1 MRFKKAIFKACFCF
15 CNQLEVLVFYMLT
28 GSISKGKYAKKV
40 FSLRNCALDV
50 RSHRIFQATETVES
64 EKLHSRRC
72 VLFLHFSSFLR
83 RENYHIVK
91 KVSDRLAK
99 LLQLIWYISLG
110 TRIVAFLRLLSRHHK
125 KVYFVKIQHGV
136 DIFEV
141 RLKQSFREFG

>member
-1 MRFKKAIFKACFCF
+1 MIKQKWAKMRFFKAIFKACFCF
-15 CNQLEVLVFYMLT
+15 CNSSRFSYSTCWQVQFQRENMQ
-28 GSISKGKYAKKV
+28 KKV

-50 RSHRIFQATETVES
+50 RSRRIFQATKNCTVES

-99 LLQLIWYISLG
+99 LLQLIWYISHG
-110 TRIVAFLRLLSRHHK
+110 TSIVAFLRLLSRHHK
-125 KVYFVKIQHGV
+125 KVYFV
-136 DIFEV
+136 
-141 RLKQSFREFG
+141 LKYNRE